1 MSDLQGLRTQDKKK
15 ADDAIL
21 LRENEI
27 LELRTSI
34 DDALKDYE
42 DLMGV
47 KVALDMEIS
56 AYRKML
62 EGEEYRYIF
71 VILQIIMYSYEY
83 MYLIR
88 WLP

>member
-1 MSDLQGLRTQDKKK
+1 VSDLQGLRTQDKKK